1 MEPKDKSKELNRK
14 NLSWLKEQ
22 NVDMRV
28 GILHNYLSICQIMI
42 NELFEEEVTEKA
54 GPRYSHQKPEDG
66 RWSRWGYNP
75 GSVKIGDQ
83 KLKIE
88 VPRLFDNLDE
98 TNTPLQRYEEMKELA
113 GPSDQLLKGV
123 LLGLSMRD
131 YGGVID
137 SLGESFG
144 LSKSSVSRSFI
155 ERTEEKLKEF
165 ENRSIAHQ
173 DFVAIFI
180 DGKYLSKEQIII
192 CLGVTVTGD
201 KIPLCFIQA
210 ATENAGPIKD
220 MLERLKE
227 RGLDYSN
234 GLLFV
239 IDGSKGI
246 RKAVEE
252 SFGNKAFIQRCQWH
266 KQENILKYLPEKHHE
281 TIKKQY
287 WHAVNQESYNDARAE
302 LNQLMADLK
311 TLNISA
317 ARSLNEGLEEIL
329 TLHKLGLNVEFGR
342 SFSTTNCIENL
353 NSQLKKYIGRV
364 KNWTLSNERYRWVAA
379 ALLEIERKM
388 RKVANFGKLEKL
400 QTTLI
405 KEVKRRTLDKT
416 NFN

>member
-42 NELFEEEVTEKA
+42 NELFEEEVIEKA

-98 TNTPLQRYEEMKELA
+98 TNTPLKRYEEMKELA
-113 GPSDQLLKGV
+113 GPSEQLLKGV

-137 SLGESFG
+137 SVGESFG

-165 ENRSIAHQ
+165 ENRSIAHLN
-173 DFVAIFI
+173 FIAIFI

-192 CLGVTVTGD
+192 CLGVTVNGD

-234 GLLFV
+234 GLLCV

-287 WHAVNQESYNDARAE
+287 WNAVNQESYNDARAE
-302 LNQLMADLK
+302 LNQLRDDLK
-311 TLNISA
+311 ILNISA
-317 ARSLNEGLEEIL
+317 ARSLDEGLEEIL

-379 ALLEIERKM
+379 ALLEIEHKM
-388 RKVANFGKLEKL
+388 RKVDNFVKLERLK
-400 QTTLI
+400 TTLI
-405 KEVKRRTLDKT
+405 KEVKRRTLDKS

>member
-1 MEPKDKSKELNRK
+1 
-14 NLSWLKEQ
+14 
-22 NVDMRV
+22 
-28 GILHNYLSICQIMI
+28 
-42 NELFEEEVTEKA
+42 
-54 GPRYSHQKPEDG
+54 
-66 RWSRWGYNP
+66 
-75 GSVKIGDQ
+75 
-83 KLKIE
+83 
-88 VPRLFDNLDE
+88 
-98 TNTPLQRYEEMKELA
+98 MKELA

-165 ENRSIAHQ
+165 ENRSIAHLKV
-173 DFVAIFI
+173 VAIFI

-192 CLGVTVTGD
+192 CLGVTETGD

-234 GLLFV
+234 GLLCV

-287 WHAVNQESYNDARAE
+287 WNAVNQESYNDARAE
-302 LNQLMADLK
+302 LNQLRDDLK

-317 ARSLNEGLEEIL
+317 ARSLDEGLEEIL

-379 ALLEIERKM
+379 ALLEIEHKM